1 MARASS
7 SLQNPPSL
15 IEYGKLRFLI
25 MDSPTGAQ
33 SLARPLVSRRPNTL
47 RARPY
52 LRRCSPPR
60 SPLAPGL
67 TWYAGAADD
76 NLHLYLAA
84 VTPHSV
90 GNWVRCC
97 ETASYSEKAV
107 TDRGIA
113 VHWWSFPD
121 GEAPPKSLIEQW
133 LDLCFSSDQAVA
145 VHCVAGLGR
154 APLLVAIALIEAG
167 LDPMDAVEL
176 IRKKRRGAIN
186 RVQLKY
192 VQDYTPVRRKNGGCA
207 VM

>member
-1 MARASS
+1 MSRATA

-33 SLARPLVSRRPNTL
+33 SPLVS
-47 RARPY
+47 
-52 LRRCSPPR
+52 PPR
-60 SPLAPGL
+60 AHYPPCVPRSSPLQPAMFPSRL
-67 TWYAGAADD
+67 RLALLAGAADE

-121 GEAPPKSLIEQW
+121 GEAPPKPLIEQW
-133 LDLCFSSDQAVA
+133 LDLCFSDERAVA

-192 VQDYTPVRRKNGGCA
+192 VQDYTPLRRKNGGCA

>member
-1 MARASS
+1 MSRATA

-15 IEYGKLRFLI
+15 IEYGKLHFLI
-25 MDSPTGAQ
+25 MDSPT
-33 SLARPLVSRRPNTL
+33 
-47 RARPY
+47 
-52 LRRCSPPR
+52 
-60 SPLAPGL
+60 
-67 TWYAGAADD
+67 DE

-84 VTPHSV
+84 VTPHNV

-97 ETASYSEKAV
+97 ENASYSEKAV

-121 GEAPPKSLIEQW
+121 GEAPPKPLIEQW
-133 LDLCFSSDQAVA
+133 LDLCFSDDRAVA

-192 VQDYTPVRRKNGGCA
+192 VQDYTPVRRKSNGCA